1 MADRWPLACRLAG
14 SFQQVGGVS
23 CPCGRL
29 LDPKDSTYRFPLA
42 MVDLATGAHLAI
54 IAR

>member
-1 MADRWPLACRLAG
+1 VTFSKSAAFRVPAG
-14 SFQQVGGVS
+14 GYV
-23 CPCGRL
+23 